1 MPDSAEEIEKE
12 LEEIEKLAEDEAK
25 KDPELELK
33 QLETIFNGLERL
45 ADKYIEYKRS
55 MFPQEKELELTKHK
69 YWVGVTLGVTGL
81 IAVVLVMILVLSLR
95 NVMSSE
101 GVSFLLGTIVGY
113 LFSTLSMVINGLLKP
128 NNSKE

>member
-1 MPDSAEEIEKE
+1 
-12 LEEIEKLAEDEAK
+12 
-25 KDPELELK
+25 
-33 QLETIFNGLERL
+33 
-45 ADKYIEYKRS
+45 
-55 MFPQEKELELTKHK
+55 
-69 YWVGVTLGVTGL
+69 
-81 IAVVLVMILVLSLR
+81 MILFLSLR